1 MFTESME
8 KKIEDPMRRLTRLIK
23 CTTGEAQELVKHF
36 INEKPEQGYRNA
48 MELLRRQYGNPHM
61 LLAAYRMEIKHMSP
75 IKRGDISA
83 FRKLFNFLI
92 KCQSLSRSSQNNP
105 LDTPEIICMI
115 LFKFPVHL
123 QDRWNRNILKIR
135 RMHSREPQLF
145 DLANFVEDE
154 MTLVS
159 DLFYSRDAVSQ
170 YIEKNQKFVK
180 SKRFTVNTVE
190 AEET

>member
-75 IKRGDISA
+75 IKPGDISA

-115 LFKFPVHL
+115 LLKFPVHL

-180 SKRFTVNTVE
+180 SKRFTVNTVK